1 MKKGRK
7 YVALLMLVSAVLTVA
22 LSGCS
27 GDRAG
32 TASQDDISNTPAG
45 LAINVGLAKDLDDS
59 LDPHK
64 TVSAGTKEVLF
75 NVFEGLVKP
84 DSDGNLIPAVAED
97 YTVSG
102 DGTIYTFVLREG
114 VKFHNGDPVTADD
127 VIYSIKRCAGMLEEE
142 PEALVTAFSAIT
154 DVYAE
159 DDKTVIITIAD
170 RDLEFISYLT
180 SAIIPEGYSEQ
191 ATAPIG
197 TGPFQFVSRSAQEN
211 IVLKR
216 FDDYWGE
223 KPEVTDVTFKVVTQD
238 TIVTSLLSGAI
249 DLCSHLSPAQAAEVS
264 GQYDIVKGGMNSV
277 FGVYLNNSVAP
288 LDNVEVRRALC
299 HAIDVEDIMALVF
312 DGEGTPVGSSMY
324 PALSKYFD
332 EELTGYYEYDPEKA
346 RQMLADAGYADGFD
360 LDLTIASNITQYVET
375 AQVVA
380 EQLKAVGVNVNII
393 QVDWG
398 TWLSEVYV
406 GRNYEATIVDIDA
419 STMTARAMLE
429 RFTSD
434 YSKNISYFANE
445 EYDEA
450 FADAISAETEEEQ
463 IAAYKRCQEILA
475 EEAANVYLMD
485 MADMVAI
492 RSDLEGYTFYPMFV
506 IDLAKIHLKS
516 E

>member
-1 MKKGRK
+1 MKKGRR
-7 YVALLMLVSAVLTVA
+7 YAALLMLISAVLSVA

-32 TASQDDISNTPAG
+32 TASQDDISNTSAG

-84 DSDGNLIPAVAED
+84 DPDGNLIPAVAED
-97 YTVSG
+97 YNVSE
-102 DGTIYTFVLREG
+102 DGTTYTFLLREG
-114 VKFHNGDPVTADD
+114 VKFHNGDSVTADD

-142 PEALVTAFSAIT
+142 PEALVTAFSVIT
-154 DVYAE
+154 DIHAE
-159 DDKTVIITIAD
+159 DERTVVITIAD

-180 SAIIPEGYSEQ
+180 SAIIPEGYTEQ

-216 FDDYWGE
+216 FDEYWGD
-223 KPEVTDVTFKVVTQD
+223 KPELTDVTFKIITQD
-238 TIVTSLLSGAI
+238 TIVTALLSGSI
-249 DLCSHLSPAQAAEVS
+249 DLCSHLTPAQASEVS
-264 GQYDIVKGGMNSV
+264 SQYDILKGGMNSV
-277 FGVYLNNSVAP
+277 YGVYLNHTVAP

-299 HAIDVEDIMALVF
+299 HAINVEDIMTLAF
-312 DGEGTPVGSSMY
+312 DGEGTPIGSSMY
-324 PALSKYFD
+324 PAFKKYFVED
-332 EELTGYYEYDPEKA
+332 LTGYYEYDPEKA

-360 LDLTIASNITQYVET
+360 LDLTVASNATQYVET

-380 EQLKAVGVNVNII
+380 EQLKAVGVNVNIQLI
-393 QVDWG
+393 DWN
-398 TWLSEVYV
+398 TWLSEVYA

-419 STMTARAMLE
+419 STMTARALLE

-434 YSKNISYFANE
+434 YPKNISYFANE
-445 EYDEA
+445 EYDA
-450 FADAISAETEEEQ
+450 SFAAAISAATDEEQ
-463 IAAYKRCQEILA
+463 VAAYKRCQEILT
-475 EEAANVYLMD
+475 EEAANIYLMD

-492 RSDLEGYTFYPMFV
+492 RPDLDGYTFYPIFV
-506 IDLAKIHLKS
+506 VDLAKIHLKA